1 MANDNKIATAELLF
15 MSAQKMGLQPQW
27 LVKNGLFTIT
37 TENGEQYVSQAKSP
51 LNSQIHAGLAK
62 NKFHTRLIL
71 ERHGLLNIPYA
82 RPRTLEEATDFLEL
96 HKEII
101 AKPVRGQGSQDI
113 HHITDVSQLDG
124 MVVRRYLFEKYILGI
139 EMRYLVLND
148 QVIAVH
154 RSNYGSSVAEDRFL
168 ERISFASAEWDH
180 ELVAI
185 TRQVSQILSLNF
197 AAVDFMITA
206 DGQAYILEVNTAPGL
221 KWFHAPTSGPSV
233 DVASLFLRAMTNA

>member
-1 MANDNKIATAELLF
+1 

-37 TENGEQYVSQAKSP
+37 TDNGEQYVSQAKSP
-51 LNSQIHAGLAK
+51 VNSHIHAGLAK

-71 ERHGLLNIPYA
+71 ERHGLPNIPYA
-82 RPRTLEEATDFLEL
+82 RPRTPEEAAAFLASHGEV
-96 HKEII
+96 I

-113 HHITDVSQLDG
+113 HRISEAVQLDNL
-124 MVVRRYLFEKYILGI
+124 VVRKYLFEKYIAGI

-148 QVIAVH
+148 RVIAVH
-154 RSNYGSSVAEDRFL
+154 RSDYGSSVAEDRFL

-180 ELVAI
+180 DLVAM
-185 TRQVSQILSLNF
+185 TRQVSRALSLNF

-206 DGQAYILEVNTAPGL
+206 TGQVYILEVNTSPGL
-221 KWFHAPTSGPSV
+221 KWFHAPTAGPSV
-233 DVASLFLRAMTNA
+233 DVASLFLRAMTSA